1 VPHAGL
7 DFFGNLRPEP
17 GESSISGAIDAG
29 AVEFGSAA
37 PTFGASVTGGPLT
50 FSTAVSTTS
59 APQTLTLH
67 NTGNVDLNNI
77 VITFNRTAG
86 SGTFSRPTGTA
97 GGTCS
102 TTLAANAGGTTTCTI
117 NVVFTAS
124 TSTTTTTGNVSIT
137 GNQAG
142 SPVAI
147 TGSPVGLTGN
157 VATANRTAAWTPSP
171 YTFPNVS
178 EGPGGPTQI
187 FTLTNTGNV
196 TMTGIGA
203 ATFTAGSAANFVK
216 IAGAPTTCGVTQF
229 SLTAG
234 SSCTVVVQFQG
245 TGTAGAK
252 AATLTITDSFGTQTD
267 ALTGTV
273 ASVTFAGPAPT
284 LVTGTTTAHSGF
296 ITVANA
302 GAGSLTMTAAPT
314 VTKVGAAGGTFSIIA
329 GGCAN
334 GTILLAGGSCTINV
348 QYAPPTGSTTTAT
361 ANVTITAT
369 GMGTPTNTLTSPNFT
384 AN

>member
-1 VPHAGL
+1 
-7 DFFGNLRPEP
+7 
-17 GESSISGAIDAG
+17 
-29 AVEFGSAA
+29 
-37 PTFGASVTGGPLT
+37 
-50 FSTAVSTTS
+50 
-59 APQTLTLH
+59 
-67 NTGNVDLNNI
+67 
-77 VITFNRTAG
+77 
-86 SGTFSRPTGTA
+86 
-97 GGTCS
+97 
-102 TTLAANAGGTTTCTI
+102 
-117 NVVFTAS
+117 
-124 TSTTTTTGNVSIT
+124 
-137 GNQAG
+137 
-142 SPVAI
+142 
-147 TGSPVGLTGN
+147 
-157 VATANRTAAWTPSP
+157 
-171 YTFPNVS
+171 
-178 EGPGGPTQI
+178 
-187 FTLTNTGNV
+187 
-196 TMTGIGA
+196 MTGIGA

-216 IAGAPTTCGVTQF
+216 IAAGTTCGVTQL

-329 GGCAN
+329 GGTCAN
-334 GTILLAGGSCTINV
+334 GTVVAAGGNCTINV
-348 QYAPPTGSTTTAT
+348 QYAPPGNTTTAT